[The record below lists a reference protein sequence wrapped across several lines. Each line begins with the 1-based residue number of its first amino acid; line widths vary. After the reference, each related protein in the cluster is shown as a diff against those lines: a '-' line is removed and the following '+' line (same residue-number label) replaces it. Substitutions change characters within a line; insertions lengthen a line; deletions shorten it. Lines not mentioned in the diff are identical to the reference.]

1 MARCDAGLRYPH
13 TGFRNDLSRMSV
25 PLPATDAAAQRRQR
39 SRWLD
44 ARLAPL
50 RRRHRASSACIVLA
64 GWLWIPQAA
73 AIAWALDALLFARA
87 GLAALQAPLGLLA
100 ATLLARTLLSW
111 QGQRLQ
117 ADVVESVLAG
127 LRTGLARAV
136 ADRGP
141 LWLRGQ
147 RSGALVALS
156 TGHVDATAG
165 YYGGY
170 LTARAEIMAVP
181 LAILAAVFAVDW
193 IVGLVLLLT
202 APLAPF
208 FMMLIGMGAE
218 NAGRRQLAALAR
230 AGAHFTDR
238 LRGLDLIR
246 VYGRGDAEL
255 AQVGEATETIRVRS
269 MRVLRIAFLSSAV
282 LEFFA
287 SVSVALVAVYFGFT
301 YLGMLDLRGETL
313 SLSTGLFCLLLAPEF
328 YAPMRR
334 LAAHYHD
341 RANALAAVAEIE
353 ATFDGLPELA
363 ADAPRAPQAGIKAAA
378 CAGQPE
384 IAADVPAPARAAGW
398 AGGEAGA
405 PPSTV
410 EPSESPASGPSAAG
424 VRRPPGAGESEAAAP
439 RHQILVRIDN
449 VTLRH
454 PGARTPALQNVSLQV
469 PAGSRLALVGPSGS
483 GKSTLL
489 DAIAGWLPAEAGRIE
504 IAPGTRIALASQR
517 PWLFHGSIADN
528 LRIGAPDASD
538 AELAE
543 AARVAQVTR
552 FAARLPA
559 GVDTLI
565 GERGFG
571 LSGGEA
577 RRVALAR
584 ALLLRPQLL
593 LLDEPTAFL
602 DPGTEADLLAGLA
615 TYSEDCTVIVA
626 THSDVVVAWAGA
638 SWQVPA
644 PTEPAP

>member
-1 MARCDAGLRYPH
+1 MSAPSPDITADAR
-13 TGFRNDLSRMSV
+13 
-25 PLPATDAAAQRRQR
+25 RRR
-39 SRWLD
+39 SGWLD
-44 ARLAPL
+44 AQLAPW
-50 RRRHRASSACIVLA
+50 RDRHRRACACQVLA

-73 AIAWALDALLFARA
+73 AIAWALDAVLFARA
-87 GLAALQAPLGLLA
+87 GLDALHAPLMLLA
-100 ATLLARTLLSW
+100 ATLLGRTLLVW
-111 QGQRLQ
+111 AGQRLQ
-117 ADVVESVLAG
+117 ADVVESVIAHLRAGLAG
-127 LRTGLARAV
+127 AV
-136 ADRGP
+136 AARGP
-141 LWLRGQ
+141 VWLRGR

-156 TGHVDATAG
+156 TGHVDVTAG

-170 LTARAEIMAVP
+170 LVARAEIALVP
-181 LAILAAVFAVDW
+181 VAILIAVFAADW

-202 APLAPF
+202 APLAPI
-208 FMMLIGMGAE
+208 FMMLIGKGAE
-218 NAGRRQLAALAR
+218 SAGRRQLAALAR

-301 YLGMLDLRGETL
+301 YLGMLDLRGVTL
-313 SLSTGLFCLLLAPEF
+313 PLSTGLFCLLLAPEF

-334 LAAHYHD
+334 LAANYHD

-353 ATFDGLPELA
+353 AAFDGLPMIASGSLL
-363 ADAPRAPQAGIKAAA
+363 PPQVG
-378 CAGQPE
+378 E
-384 IAADVPAPARAAGW
+384 GW
-398 AGGEAGA
+398 DGGEACA
-405 PPSTV
+405 RADIHPSQ
-410 EPSESPASGPSAAG
+410 SSQPSA
-424 VRRPPGAGESEAAAP
+424 VRVS
-439 RHQILVRIDN
+439 N

-454 PGARTPALQNVSLQV
+454 PEAPTPVLQNISLHV
-469 PAGSRLALVGPSGS
+469 EPGARLALVGPSGS

-489 DAIAGWLPAEAGRIE
+489 DALVGWLTPESGGID
-504 IAPGTRIALASQR
+504 IAPGTRIALAGQR

-552 FAARLPA
+552 FVSQLPD
-559 GVDTLI
+559 GMDTMI

-584 ALLLRPQLL
+584 ALLMRPQLL

-602 DPGTEADLLAGLA
+602 DPETEADLLAALDA
-615 TYSEDCTVIVA
+615 HLRDCTVIVA
-626 THSDVVVAWAGA
+626 THSDPVMAWAGTQ
-638 SWQVPA
+638 WRVTA
-644 PTEPAP
+644 PVEVAP